1 MKDNTLPEIYKKV
14 EQEIKKY
21 EKKLTKQKVN
31 TTKPQYH
38 LWSHKDLEIAG
49 SKRDKVYFAWVIQ
62 QKHFVGFYFMPVYAD
77 SEKMRKV
84 FSKELL
90 SMLQGK
96 SCFHLKKMDDQLLK
110 DIRYALSEGYK
121 EYQQKGWV

>member
-1 MKDNTLPEIYKKV
+1 
-14 EQEIKKY
+14 
-21 EKKLTKQKVN
+21 
-31 TTKPQYH
+31 
-38 LWSHKDLEIAG
+38 
-49 SKRDKVYFAWVIQ
+49 
-62 QKHFVGFYFMPVYAD
+62 MPVYAD

-90 SMLQGK
+90 SMIQGK